1 MPPPSLQLLT
11 SADCRRVPWRNGLGT
26 TTEIAVEALDGSR
39 FLWRVSV
46 ADVAAAGPFSNFSGY
61 DRLIAVIDGVG
72 MTLAVDG
79 ADPVTRR
86 RMDPAFA
93 FSGDAAVECALL
105 DGPIRDFNLM
115 VDRATAT
122 GALDLMA
129 GSARCV
135 HHADVILVHALTGT
149 AMVRAG
155 SGESLDVPPGHTL
168 LLRNQTA
175 TIAVPEEAEA
185 VVATINRRAL

>member
-1 MPPPSLQLLT
+1 MPAHPPLLLT
-11 SADCRRVPWRNGLGT
+11 PADCRRVPWRNGLGT
-26 TTEIAVEALDGSR
+26 TTEIAVEALDDAR
-39 FLWRVSV
+39 FLWRVSI

-93 FSGDAAVECALL
+93 FSGDSTVECALL

-122 GALDLMA
+122 GALDLVTGA
-129 GSARCV
+129 TRGV
-135 HHADVILVHALTGT
+135 HHADVTLVHALTGT
-149 AMVRAG
+149 ATLRAG
-155 SGESLDVPPGHTL
+155 SGEALDVPPGHTL

-175 TIAVPEEAEA
+175 TVAVPEEAEA
-185 VVATINRRAL
+185 VVATINRRRF